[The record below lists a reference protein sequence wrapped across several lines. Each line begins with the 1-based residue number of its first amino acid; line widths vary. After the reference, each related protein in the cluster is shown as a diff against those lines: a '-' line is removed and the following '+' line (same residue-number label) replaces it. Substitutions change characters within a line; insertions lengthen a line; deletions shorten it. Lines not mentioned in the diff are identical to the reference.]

1 MKVYIDV
8 YYYTD
13 NKTGKEYAHTVAGLF
28 NNYSDLDFE
37 KIIVTRTDNIVE
49 YEPGNFYKRELPPI
63 IDVLKECWKQGY
75 ILDTIIIDGYCHMCE
90 DDGITYHKG
99 LGARLKDYLHDNSLP
114 GIDVPIIGIA
124 KHPYK
129 YLYDNTFF
137 EYDGKLI
144 KYSEFNKENKL
155 PRKAMYITFCNMIDE
170 LQEKTIVD
178 KIYNMKRVQRDAKF
192 SLLFTKV
199 DQITKE
205 YKHGS

>member
-37 KIIVTRTDNIVE
+37 KVIVTRTDDIEE

-63 IDVLKECWKQGY
+63 IDVLTDIKLHGY
-75 ILDTIIIDGYCHMCE
+75 NIDTIIVDGYVHMCE
-90 DDGITYHKG
+90 DDDVTYHKG
-99 LGARLKDYLHDNSLP
+99 LGARLKDYLLSKN
-114 GIDVPIIGIA
+114 IDIPIIGIA

-129 YLYDNTFF
+129 YIYKDTYF
-137 EYDGKLI
+137 EYNNNIIRYEDFDNSL
-144 KYSEFNKENKL
+144 KL
-155 PRKAMYITFCNMIDE
+155 PKKNMYITFSLEYKDDVKM
-170 LQEKTIVD
+170 
-178 KIYNMKRVQRDAKF
+178 KIAKEIYAMKKVQKDAKF

-199 DQITKE
+199 DQITK
-205 YKHGS
+205 

>member
-28 NNYSDLDFE
+28 NDYSDLDFE
-37 KIIVTRTDNIVE
+37 KVIVTRTDNIAE

-63 IDVLKECWKQGY
+63 IDAFIEIKKQGF
-75 ILDTIIIDGYCHMCE
+75 ILDTIIVDGYVYMCE
-90 DDGITYHKG
+90 NDGITCHKG
-99 LGARLKDYLHDNSLP
+99 LGARLKDYLLKNDIS
-114 GIDVPIIGIA
+114 IPIIGIA

-129 YLYDNTFF
+129 WMYPETYF
-137 EYDGKLI
+137 EYDNNIIRYEDFDKSL
-144 KYSEFNKENKL
+144 KL
-155 PRKAMYITFCNMIDE
+155 PKKNMYITFSLEFKDDVK
-170 LQEKTIVD
+170 LQTVKE
-178 KIYNMKRVQRDAKF
+178 IYAMKKVQRDAKF

-205 YKHGS
+205 FKHDS

>member
-13 NKTGKEYAHTVAGLF
+13 DKPGKEYAHTVAGLF
-28 NNYSDLDFE
+28 NDYSDLDFV
-37 KIIVTRTDNIVE
+37 KVIVTRTDNIAI

-63 IDVLKECWKQGY
+63 IDVLNEIKKQGY
-75 ILDTIIIDGYCHMCE
+75 SLDTIIVDGFVHMCE
-90 DDGITYHKG
+90 DDSITYHEG
-99 LGARLKDYLHDNSLP
+99 LGARLKDYLLEQN
-114 GIDVPIIGIA
+114 IDIPVIGIA

-129 YLYDNTFF
+129 YLYKDTYF
-137 EYDGKLI
+137 EYNNNII
-144 KYSEFNKENKL
+144 KYEDFNKSLKL
-155 PRKAMYITFCNMIDE
+155 PKKNMYITFSLEYKDDVKLE
-170 LQEKTIVD
+170 IV
-178 KIYNMKRVQRDAKF
+178 KEIYAMKKVQKDAKF